1 MSWLLNILMLGKGEP
16 PNLTNFTT
24 LSPGA
29 TPGKPYLFT
38 AKTAAGTESAGWY
51 FFRWIARLGD

>member
-1 MSWLLNILMLGKGEP
+1 MLGKGEP